1 MHIRHGARV
10 NAGLSLQVIQTA
22 RRHLGGDIETSLIFA
37 AILAGNAAPL
47 DENPGLART
56 FATGPVPDDLRRPMR
71 IQRLAESLNLPRETT
86 RSKAAAM
93 VAAGLVEQT
102 GQGLIVPSSTLA
114 SGPMMSLVNEM
125 MTALDNSLHRVAVA
139 NWTGL
144 QPGER
149 LAPRPF
155 PTMWGA
161 MRALTQHVLR
171 SVVDLRGDVPPMS
184 LLQAYLLLAVSD
196 RSAHLLSDADP
207 VLFANHDDVPPDS
220 ALDLVTAQ
228 GLATFLGFPRET
240 VRRNMHELVRLGAL
254 VRKPGGYAISA
265 AVRRAGSSG
274 EKQMQENVRINLV
287 RLVRKLRNIDAIA
300 APSHT

>member
-1 MHIRHGARV
+1 
-10 NAGLSLQVIQTA
+10 
-22 RRHLGGDIETSLIFA
+22 
-37 AILAGNAAPL
+37 
-47 DENPGLART
+47 
-56 FATGPVPDDLRRPMR
+56 
-71 IQRLAESLNLPRETT
+71 
-86 RSKAAAM
+86 M

-125 MTALDNSLHRVAVA
+125 MTALDNSLHRVAVG

-171 SVVDLRGDVPPMS
+171 SVVDLRDDVPPMS

-254 VRKPGGYAISA
+254 VRKPSGYAIIP